1 MIYRDFGN
9 TGLKV
14 SALGFGAG
22 QIGDYNIPE
31 KQVEYLLNG
40 ALDLGINLIDTAPGY
55 YASEERIGKYISHR
69 RHEYSLSTKVGYGIE
84 GFQDWTYDII
94 IAGVDEALKILRT
107 DYIDIV
113 HLHSCDIEILK
124 RGEVIEALYQTI
136 KNGKVRV
143 AAYTGEN
150 EELKFAVDSN
160 SFGSI
165 LTSVNICDQIDID
178 SSIKS
183 SKEKGMGV
191 IAKRPLAN
199 APWRF
204 AERPYGNYAET
215 YWLRWK
221 EMNLPEQDDWQDTF
235 IRFSAYT
242 DGVDSAIVGTTN
254 IEHLKQCISS
264 IEKGPLTDELY
275 NLIRNSFNPGWR
287 GEV

>member
-9 TGLKV
+9 TGFKV

-22 QIGDYNIPE
+22 QIGVYNIPE
-31 KQVEYLLNG
+31 KQVEHLLND
-40 ALDLGINLIDTAPGY
+40 ALDLGITLIDTARGY

-69 RHEYSLSTKVGYGIE
+69 RSEFILSTKVGYGIE
-84 GFQDWTYDII
+84 GFQDWTYDVI
-94 IAGVDEALKILRT
+94 IAGVDEALRILRT

-113 HLHSCDIEILK
+113 HLHSCTLDILK
-124 RGEVIEALYQTI
+124 QGEVIDALHKTVES
-136 KNGKVRV
+136 GKVRA

-165 LTSVNICDQIDID
+165 MTSVNICDQIDID
-178 SSIKS
+178 GSIKS
-183 SKEKGMGV
+183 AEEKGMGV

-204 AERPYGNYAET
+204 ADRPYGNYAET

-221 EMNLPEQDDWQDTF
+221 EMNLPEINDWQDTF

-254 IEHLKQCISS
+254 IDHLKESISS
-264 IEKGPLTDELY
+264 IEKGPLPDDLY
-275 NLIRNSFNPGWR
+275 KLIRNSFNMDWR
-287 GEV
+287 GEI

>member
-22 QIGDYNIPE
+22 QIGDYNVPE
-31 KQVEYLLNG
+31 KQVELLLNA
-40 ALDLGINLIDTAPGY
+40 ALDSGINLIDTARGY

-69 RHEYSLSTKVGYGIE
+69 RNEFVLSTKVGYSIE
-84 GFQDWTYDII
+84 GFIDWTYDII
-94 IAGVDEALKILRT
+94 LAGVDEALKILKT

-124 RGEVIEALYQTI
+124 RGEVIEALHKTI
-136 KNGKVRV
+136 ENGKVRT

-150 EELKFAVDSN
+150 EELKFAVESN

-165 LTSVNICDQIDID
+165 MTSVNICDQIDID
-178 SSIKS
+178 GSIKS
-183 SKEKGMGV
+183 AEEKGIGV

-199 APWRF
+199 APWKF
-204 AERPYGNYAET
+204 TDRPYGNYAET

-221 EMNLPEQDDWQDTF
+221 EMNLPEQEDSLDTF
-235 IRFSAYT
+235 IRFSVYT
-242 DGVDSAIVGTTN
+242 EGIDSAIVGTTN
-254 IEHLKQCISS
+254 IDHLKQSILS
-264 IEKGPLTDELY
+264 IEKGPLPEDIY
-275 NLIRNSFNPGWR
+275 RLIRNSFNPDWR
-287 GEV
+287 GEI

>member
-22 QIGDYNIPE
+22 QIGDYNVPE
-31 KQVEYLLNG
+31 KQVEYLLNNVI
-40 ALDLGINLIDTAPGY
+40 DSGINLIDTARGY

-69 RHEYSLSTKVGYGIE
+69 RNEFILSTKVGYGIQ
-84 GFQDWTYDII
+84 GLNDWTYDII
-94 IAGVDEALKILRT
+94 IAGVDEALRILRT
-107 DYIDIV
+107 SYIDIV
-113 HLHSCDIEILK
+113 HLHSCSLDILK
-124 RGEVIEALYQTI
+124 RGEVIDALHKTVDR
-136 KNGKVRV
+136 GKVRV

-165 LTSVNICDQIDID
+165 MTSVNICDQVDID

-183 SKEKGMGV
+183 AKEKGIGV

-204 AERPYGNYAET
+204 AERPYDNYAET

-221 EMNLPEQDDWQDTF
+221 EMNLPEQHDWQDTF
-235 IRFSAYT
+235 IRFSFYT

-254 IEHLKQCISS
+254 IDHLKESITS
-264 IEKGPLTDELY
+264 IEKGPLPDDLY
-275 NLIRNSFNPGWR
+275 NLIRNSFNSDWC

>member
-1 MIYRDFGN
+1 MIYRNFGN

-14 SALGFGAG
+14 SSLGFGAG
-22 QIGDYNIPE
+22 QIGDYNVPE
-31 KQVEYLLNG
+31 KQVEQLLNS
-40 ALDLGINLIDTAPGY
+40 ALDLGINLIDTARGY
-55 YASEERIGKYISHR
+55 YASEERIGKIISHR
-69 RHEYSLSTKVGYGIE
+69 RNEFILSTKVGYGIE

-94 IAGVDEALKILRT
+94 IAGIDEALRILRT

-113 HLHSCDIEILK
+113 HLHSCNLEILK
-124 RGEVIEALYQTI
+124 RGEVIEALHRTVE
-136 KNGKVRV
+136 NGKVSV

-165 LTSVNICDQIDID
+165 MTSVNVCDQIDID
-178 SSIKS
+178 GSIKTA
-183 SKEKGMGV
+183 KRKGAGV

-204 AERPYGNYAET
+204 LERPYGNYAES

-221 EMNLPEQDDWQDTF
+221 EMNLPEQEDCLDTF
-235 IRFSAYT
+235 IRFSVFSE
-242 DGVDSAIVGTTN
+242 GVDSAIVGTTN
-254 IEHLKQCISS
+254 PDHLKQSIRA
-264 IEKGPLTDELY
+264 IEKGPLPDDLY
-275 NLIRNSFNPGWR
+275 NIIRNVFNINWR